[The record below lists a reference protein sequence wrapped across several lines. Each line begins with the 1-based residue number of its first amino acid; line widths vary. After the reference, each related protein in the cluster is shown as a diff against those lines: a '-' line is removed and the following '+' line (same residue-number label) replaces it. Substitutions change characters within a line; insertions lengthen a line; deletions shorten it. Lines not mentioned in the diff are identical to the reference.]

1 MTISNFLCL
10 EKGMSYNPGTPATP
24 GYGIPPTPGPM
35 YGDQPPATPGPIYG
49 NSGAS
54 FRFQF
59 ILLTPLINFPSYA
72 PATPGPQISYGHTPG
87 PASNMRG
94 PPSNAVGSVK
104 RMNVADQQPQ
114 SVQSEYPP
122 ATPRSA
128 LDNGVQSPQI
138 QNIGNIFR
146 HSRNFKRN
154 FSCNCG
160 SRLRKIRLEKHR
172 DASSKCRI
180 QSQTICGGHYA
191 N

>member
-1 MTISNFLCL
+1 MGFHQLLGQCMVTSRQRLLVPFTEIL
-10 EKGMSYNPGTPATP
+10 ELAT
-24 GYGIPPTPGPM
+24 GNHFPPK
-35 YGDQPPATPGPIYG
+35 
-49 NSGAS
+49 S
-54 FRFQF
+54 FYK
-59 ILLTPLINFPSYA
+59 FPSYA

-138 QNIGNIFR
+138 QNIG
-146 HSRNFKRN
+146 
-154 FSCNCG
+154 
-160 SRLRKIRLEKHR
+160 KILFDGRF
-172 DASSKCRI
+172 
-180 QSQTICGGHYA
+180 
-191 N
+191 